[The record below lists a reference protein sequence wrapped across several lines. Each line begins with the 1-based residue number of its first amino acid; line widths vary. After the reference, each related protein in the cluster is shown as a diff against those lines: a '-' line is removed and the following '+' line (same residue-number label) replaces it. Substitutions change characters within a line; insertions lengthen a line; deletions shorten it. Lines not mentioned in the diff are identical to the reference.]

1 MENKRERKPHN
12 ETLNK
17 VFKDILNSY
26 AINWADGTATTE
38 TPTGQTITYKNK

>member
-26 AINWADGTATTE
+26 TINWTDVTATKE
-38 TPTGQTITYKNK
+38 TITYKNK

>member
-26 AINWADGTATTE
+26 AINWNDNTSTTKSR
-38 TPTGQTITYKNK
+38 TGEIITYKK

>member
-26 AINWADGTATTE
+26 TINWADGTATKE
-38 TPTGQTITYKNK
+38 IMTYKNK